1 MRRRCH
7 LCRSRAVG
15 RFLLV
20 RRPLSVGGL
29 SGGMYLDVR
38 NLFNWRNLESV
49 RRDTGTPGADA
60 TTIRTWAQDA
70 YAANPS
76 PIPYESPR
84 YRRWA
89 DVNGDGYV
97 AGPGELMPLYL
108 AAARDFGQPLFA
120 YGPPRLVRLGVEF
133 AF

>member
-1 MRRRCH
+1 MRRD
-7 LCRSRAVG
+7 S
-15 RFLLV
+15 
-20 RRPLSVGGL
+20 
-29 SGGMYLDVR
+29 
-38 NLFNWRNLESV
+38 
-49 RRDTGTPGADA
+49 GTPGADQ
-60 TTIRTWAQDA
+60 TTILTWAQDA
-70 YAANPS
+70 YAANPD

-97 AGPGELMPLYL
+97 AGAGELMPLYL

>member
-1 MRRRCH
+1 MRSWARPPPPPTPS
-7 LCRSRAVG
+7 RSCGASASAPWGIRSSPRAWSS
-15 RFLLV
+15 R
-20 RRPLSVGGL
+20 S
-29 SGGMYLDVR
+29 
-38 NLFNWRNLESV
+38 
-49 RRDTGTPGADA
+49 